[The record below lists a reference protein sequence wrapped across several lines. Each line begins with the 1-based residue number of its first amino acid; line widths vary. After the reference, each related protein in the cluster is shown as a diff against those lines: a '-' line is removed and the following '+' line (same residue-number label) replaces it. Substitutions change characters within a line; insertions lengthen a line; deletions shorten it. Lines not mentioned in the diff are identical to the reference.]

1 MDRSAV
7 RIVGGEFRGRPLLTP
22 AGEGIRPTA
31 DRVRQTI
38 FDVLIHGHGDP
49 VKDARVLD
57 LFAGTGA
64 FGIEAISR
72 GAASVLFVDDGAEA
86 RGLIRGNVEA
96 FGLTGRTRIFR
107 RDATRLGEVG
117 TVPPFGLV
125 FADPPYGRG
134 FGEKALASAVTG
146 GWLQPGAIVVL
157 EEAGDAKIAPIPG
170 LDLLETREIG
180 DTAVHFLAAAAHRP

>member
-1 MDRSAV
+1 V

-22 AGEGIRPTA
+22 SGVAIRPTA

-38 FDVLIHGHGDP
+38 FDILIHGYGDP
-49 VKDARVLD
+49 VKGARVLD

-72 GAASVLFVDDGAEA
+72 GAASVLFVDDGVEA

-96 FGLTGRTRIFR
+96 FSLTGRTRIFR

-117 TVPPFGLV
+117 TVAPFSLV

-134 FGEKALASAVTG
+134 LAEKALAAAVSG
-146 GWLQPGAIVVL
+146 GWLQPGAIIVL
-157 EEAGDAKIAPIPG
+157 EEAGGAKIAPIPG
-170 LDLLETREIG
+170 LDLLESRAIG
-180 DTAVHFLAAAAHRP
+180 ETAVHFLAATPVRP